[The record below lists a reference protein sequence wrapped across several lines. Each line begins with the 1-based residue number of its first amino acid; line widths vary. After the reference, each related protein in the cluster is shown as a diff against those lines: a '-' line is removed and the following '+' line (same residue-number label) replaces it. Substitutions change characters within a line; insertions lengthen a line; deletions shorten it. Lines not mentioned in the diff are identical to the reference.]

1 MADMWV
7 IVSVSLMQQ
16 TPVSV
21 TWGHSCR
28 GQDTQP
34 ASGAQHV
41 GSCGG
46 KQSRG
51 LPQEGTLGCAW
62 GSGRKRSPGVGD
74 RAELG
79 FTALGWL
86 GWPGLW
92 EPHPAAMP
100 GGGCWVSANG
110 NKRLPCALEE
120 VGTGDDCERKANS
133 PGQDLCR
140 R

>member
-62 GSGRKRSPGVGD
+62 GSILCRQERECGSQARFPWATPEGAPGRSPHQP
-74 RAELG
+74 ELSHVSDHISQQWSLEN
-79 FTALGWL
+79 ALL
-86 GWPGLW
+86 
-92 EPHPAAMP
+92 
-100 GGGCWVSANG
+100 
-110 NKRLPCALEE
+110 
-120 VGTGDDCERKANS
+120 S
-133 PGQDLCR
+133 P
-140 R
+140 